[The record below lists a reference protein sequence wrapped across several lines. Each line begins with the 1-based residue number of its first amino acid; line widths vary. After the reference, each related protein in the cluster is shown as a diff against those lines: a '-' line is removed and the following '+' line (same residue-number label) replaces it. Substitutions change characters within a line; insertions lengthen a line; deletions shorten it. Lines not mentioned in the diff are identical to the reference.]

1 MDNHAKHRKIL
12 YFYNLN
18 FANSIY
24 MCIYLTLIH
33 RIKACFQFL
42 FPNVQ
47 SIAICVCI
55 CTS

>member
-12 YFYNLN
+12 QFYNLN
-18 FANSIY
+18 FCKLNLHN
-24 MCIYLTLIH
+24 IYLTLIH
-33 RIKACFQFL
+33 RRKTCFQFL